1 MSVYYICAPEKKLR
15 FTNKQA
21 TGQNAVPS
29 SSHNNL
35 LIIMWQAMCLALGT
49 QRKKDKTVS
58 IFQKGNLSE
67 TGGYTDGYS
76 TFGKSYRVG

>member
-15 FTNKQA
+15 FINKHA
-21 TGQNAVPS
+21 HGQNAVTS

-35 LIIMWQAMCLALGT
+35 LIMWQAMCLALGT

-76 TFGKSYRVG
+76 TFGNSYRVG